1 MDNDQIFISIAS
13 YRDPQLVPTVE
24 DLIAKADEPLLLRF
38 GICWQHGNETS
49 ALPFSGDPRFQ
60 ILDVDWRESRG
71 ACWAR
76 AEIMKLWR
84 GEQWFFQV
92 DSHCRFA
99 SGWDTR
105 LIVMAGR
112 TGSPKPIISTYANT
126 FTPSEMPSDTREI
139 LSGPPQ
145 LMALETF
152 TEDGIPTLKPLTI
165 HDSLSRTEPM
175 RARFLSAGFLFAP
188 GSFVEEVPYD
198 PELYFF
204 GEEISLSLRAFTSGY
219 DLFHP
224 VEAVVW
230 HDYVR
235 SYATRHWDD
244 HAPATLTASGELISG
259 QVQAWRELDCR
270 SRNRV
275 KYLLTGQDL
284 PAEAPSAAGGALER
298 FGLATVRTRADF
310 ENYAGISFHL
320 RKAQDYTRRALEP
333 PNPIASTDWPDNIY
347 TWLVRVVVER
357 TLLPSAAFHRL
368 GFWMVA
374 IKDENRSEIYRRDV
388 TSLELEAFTGA
399 ESQIILICEIQS
411 GIIPASWAVWP
422 FSRGE
427 GWGNILEGGLSDSDF
442 AIIKHETDGTAEPN
456 TIRDAFGPPTR
467 E

>member
-1 MDNDQIFISIAS
+1 MKLDNDQIFISIAS
-13 YRDPQLVPTVE
+13 YRDLQLVPTVE

-38 GICWQHGNETS
+38 GICWQHGTEIS
-49 ALPFSGDPRFQ
+49 SLPFVSDPRFQ
-60 ILDVDWRESRG
+60 ILDVDWRQSRG

-84 GEQWFFQV
+84 GEQWFLQV

-99 SGWDTR
+99 SGWDTK
-105 LIVMAGR
+105 LIAMAER
-112 TGSPKPIISTYANT
+112 TGSPKPILSTYANT
-126 FTPSEMPSDTREI
+126 FTPSETLSHTREV

-165 HDSLSRTEPM
+165 PDSHSRTRPI

-188 GSFVEEVPYD
+188 GNFVEEVPYD

-244 HAPATLTASGELISG
+244 HAPATPAAGCAVITG
-259 QVQAWRELDCR
+259 QVQGWRELDSL
-270 SRNRV
+270 SRKRV
-275 KYLLTGQDL
+275 KDLLTGQDP
-284 PAEAPSAAGGALER
+284 PAETPSGTFGALQR
-298 FGLATVRTRADF
+298 FGLGNVRRRADY
-310 ENYAGISFHL
+310 ENYAGLSFHL

-333 PNPIASTDWPDNIY
+333 PNPAADPDWPGRIY

-357 TLLPSAAFHRL
+357 TLFPHAAFHDP
-368 GFWMVA
+368 GFWVVA
-374 IKDENRSEIYRRDV
+374 IKDENRNEIYRRDFTRV
-388 TSLELEAFTGA
+388 ELDAITGM

-411 GIIPASWAVWP
+411 GIIPMFWTVWP
-422 FSRGE
+422 FSRTE
-427 GWGNILEGGLSDSDF
+427 GWGTILEGRLSDSDF
-442 AIIKHETDGTAEPN
+442 AVIKDEIESGDERN
-456 TIRDAFGPPTR
+456 TLSND
-467 E
+467 